1 MNEILQLKGTFESA
15 KNKGTVGAPSLPK
28 GQKVEV
34 HHIRSLISQLV
45 EIKNYWHDHPD
56 IKGALVSVHYD
67 RVVAKSHRIKCLL
80 KEAGKTTNVSIRG
93 SKFEHHNGNIC
104 HVFTHFINLDALY
117 NTINMLQEIENI
129 MVYYFNGTITNI
141 ELKKINKKGI
151 PDTKYS
157 KSTLSKAIVDCFYVS
172 YFAIDKD
179 LNESPKDSIVTVYK
193 TGVDSVELL
202 QSIGINLGK
211 MKMLNETTFH
221 LKKEDLDI
229 LKQSMP
235 YLIAMSVS
243 DISEWNKEDIL
254 DNHYDEEIITIPDPT
269 NEPTIGV
276 IDTQFDDQV
285 YFSKWVDSKN
295 LVNSNIEIRPKD
307 KEHGTA
313 VCSII
318 VDGPTINPNLDDGCG
333 RFKVRHF
340 GVAVE
345 GKFSSISVLKNI
357 EKIVKKNLDIKV
369 WNLSLG
375 ALLEIEENFVSPE
388 GALLDRLQNEY
399 DIVFVV
405 AGTNK
410 GSSTKENMKI
420 GAPADSINSIV
431 VNSVDFSNQ
440 PASYGRCGPV
450 LSFFHKPDVSYYGGD
465 VDKAIDV
472 CEPLGKWGRIGT
484 SYAAPWISRKMAYLI
499 HKMGFSR
506 EVAKA
511 LLIDSAAGWNRRDD
525 HTFRVGFGVVPR
537 KIEDILKTNE
547 DEIKFILS
555 GTVNNY
561 ETFTYNIP
569 VPRDEK
575 GFPYIARATLAYYP
589 KCDRNQGVDYT
600 CSEMDIHFG
609 RVKEKDGKVSIKAI
623 NNNSQ
628 GDENG
633 EKLFETNARKM
644 YRKWDNV
651 KHISEKLTSNARS
664 KKIYGA
670 GNWGLMIRKK
680 ERLDDNV
687 GLGMKFGVVVTL
699 KEINGLNRIQDFI
712 NLCRVHGW
720 LVNKVD
726 VELNNTI
733 YDMAEEEIEWD

>member
-1 MNEILQLKGTFESA
+1 MNEILQLKGTFESS
-15 KNKGTVGAPSLPK
+15 KFKGRGAASLPK

-34 HHIRSLISQLV
+34 LHIRSLISQLV
-45 EIKNYWHDHPD
+45 EIEKFWHNHTD

-67 RVVAKSHRIKCLL
+67 RVVAKSHRIKELL
-80 KEAGKTTNVSIRG
+80 KESGKSTNSSIRG

-104 HVFTHFINLDALY
+104 HVFTHFISLEALR
-117 NTINMLQEIENI
+117 NTIDLLSEIERYT
-129 MVYYFNGTITNI
+129 MSYFNGIITNDEFI
-141 ELKKINKKGI
+141 QISKNGI
-151 PDTKYS
+151 AGSNYKNYR
-157 KSTLSKAIVDCFYVS
+157 LANAIIDCFYVS
-172 YFAIDKD
+172 YFDIDTD
-179 LNESPKDSIVTVYK
+179 LKESPKDSIVTIYK
-193 TGVDSVELL
+193 TGVDSIELL

-211 MKMLNETTFH
+211 MKMLDDTTFH
-221 LKKEDLDI
+221 LKKEELDI

-254 DNHYDEEIITIPDPT
+254 DNHYDEEIMTIPDPT

-276 IDTQFDDQV
+276 IDTQFDKQV
-285 YFSKWVDSKN
+285 YFTKWVDSRN
-295 LVNSNIEIRPKD
+295 LVDSNIEIRPVD

-318 VDGPTINPNLDDGCG
+318 VDGPAINPNLDDGCG

-340 GVAVE
+340 GVAID

-357 EKIVKKNLDIKV
+357 EKIVKENTDIKV

-410 GSSTKENMKI
+410 GRSTKENMKI

-484 SYAAPWISRKMAYLI
+484 SYAAPDRK
-499 HKMGFSR
+499 S
-506 EVAKA
+506 
-511 LLIDSAAGWNRRDD
+511 
-525 HTFRVGFGVVPR
+525 VV
-537 KIEDILKTNE
+537 
-547 DEIKFILS
+547 
-555 GTVNNY
+555 
-561 ETFTYNIP
+561 
-569 VPRDEK
+569 
-575 GFPYIARATLAYYP
+575 
-589 KCDRNQGVDYT
+589 
-600 CSEMDIHFG
+600 
-609 RVKEKDGKVSIKAI
+609 
-623 NNNSQ
+623 
-628 GDENG
+628 
-633 EKLFETNARKM
+633 
-644 YRKWDNV
+644 
-651 KHISEKLTSNARS
+651 
-664 KKIYGA
+664 
-670 GNWGLMIRKK
+670 
-680 ERLDDNV
+680 
-687 GLGMKFGVVVTL
+687 
-699 KEINGLNRIQDFI
+699 
-712 NLCRVHGW
+712 
-720 LVNKVD
+720 
-726 VELNNTI
+726 
-733 YDMAEEEIEWD
+733 

>member
-1 MNEILQLKGTFESA
+1 MNEILQLKGTFESS
-15 KNKGTVGAPSLPK
+15 KFKGRGAASLPK

-34 HHIRSLISQLV
+34 LHIRSLISQLV
-45 EIKNYWHDHPD
+45 EIEKFWHNHTD

-67 RVVAKSHRIKCLL
+67 RVVAKSHRIKELL
-80 KEAGKTTNVSIRG
+80 KESGKSTNSSIRG

-104 HVFTHFINLDALY
+104 HVFTHFISLEALR
-117 NTINMLQEIENI
+117 NTIDLLSEIERYT
-129 MVYYFNGTITNI
+129 MSYFNGIITNDEFI
-141 ELKKINKKGI
+141 QISKNGI
-151 PDTKYS
+151 AGSNYKNYR
-157 KSTLSKAIVDCFYVS
+157 LANAIIDCFYVS
-172 YFAIDKD
+172 YFDIDTD
-179 LNESPKDSIVTVYK
+179 LKESPKDSIVTIYK
-193 TGVDSVELL
+193 TGVDSIELL

-211 MKMLNETTFH
+211 MKMLDDTTFH
-221 LKKEDLDI
+221 LKKEELDI

-254 DNHYDEEIITIPDPT
+254 DNHYDEEIMTIPDPT

-276 IDTQFDDQV
+276 IDTQFDKQV
-285 YFSKWVDSKN
+285 YFTKWVDSRN
-295 LVNSNIEIRPKD
+295 LVDSNIEIRPVD

-318 VDGPTINPNLDDGCG
+318 VDGPAINPNLDDGCG

-340 GVAVE
+340 GVAID

-357 EKIVKKNLDIKV
+357 EKIVKENTDIKV

-410 GSSTKENMKI
+410 GRSTKENMKI

-525 HTFRVGFGVVPR
+525 HTFRVGFGIVPR

-561 ETFTYNIP
+561 ETFTHNIP

-609 RVKEKDGKVSIKAI
+609 RVMERNGKVTIKAI

-633 EKLFETNARKM
+633 EKLYETNARKM

-651 KHISEKLTSNARS
+651 KHISEKLNSNARS
-664 KKIYGA
+664 KKVYGA

-680 ERLDDNV
+680 ERLDDNA
-687 GLGMKFGVVVTL
+687 GLGMKLVTL
-699 KEINGLNRIQDFI
+699 KEINGFNRIQDFI
-712 NLCRVHGW
+712 NLCRVRGW

-733 YDMAEEEIEWD
+733 YDMAEQEIEWD

>member
-1 MNEILQLKGTFESA
+1 M
-15 KNKGTVGAPSLPK
+15 
-28 GQKVEV
+28 
-34 HHIRSLISQLV
+34 
-45 EIKNYWHDHPD
+45 
-56 IKGALVSVHYD
+56 
-67 RVVAKSHRIKCLL
+67 
-80 KEAGKTTNVSIRG
+80 
-93 SKFEHHNGNIC
+93 
-104 HVFTHFINLDALY
+104 LD
-117 NTINMLQEIENI
+117 
-129 MVYYFNGTITNI
+129 
-141 ELKKINKKGI
+141 
-151 PDTKYS
+151 D
-157 KSTLSKAIVDCFYVS
+157 
-172 YFAIDKD
+172 
-179 LNESPKDSIVTVYK
+179 
-193 TGVDSVELL
+193 
-202 QSIGINLGK
+202 
-211 MKMLNETTFH
+211 TTFH
-221 LKKEDLDI
+221 LKKEELDI

-254 DNHYDEEIITIPDPT
+254 DNHYDEEIMTIPDPT

-276 IDTQFDDQV
+276 IDTQFDKQV
-285 YFSKWVDSKN
+285 YFTKWVDSRN
-295 LVNSNIEIRPKD
+295 LVDSNIEIRPVD

-318 VDGPTINPNLDDGCG
+318 VDGPAINPNLDDGCG

-340 GVAVE
+340 GVAID

-357 EKIVKKNLDIKV
+357 EKIVKENTDIKV

-410 GSSTKENMKI
+410 GRSTKENMKI

-525 HTFRVGFGVVPR
+525 HTFRVGFGIVPR

-561 ETFTYNIP
+561 ETFTHNIP

-609 RVKEKDGKVSIKAI
+609 RVMERNGKVTIKAI

-633 EKLFETNARKM
+633 EKLYETNARKM

-651 KHISEKLTSNARS
+651 KHISEKLNSNARS
-664 KKIYGA
+664 KKVYGA

-680 ERLDDNV
+680 ERLDDNA

-699 KEINGLNRIQDFI
+699 KAINGFNRIQDFI
-712 NLCRVHGW
+712 NLCRVRGW

-733 YDMAEEEIEWD
+733 YDMAEQEIEWD

>member
-1 MNEILQLKGTFESA
+1 MNEILQLKGTFESS
-15 KNKGTVGAPSLPK
+15 KFKGGGAASLPK

-34 HHIRSLISQLV
+34 LHIRSLISQLV
-45 EIKNYWHDHPD
+45 EIEKFWHNHTD

-67 RVVAKSHRIKCLL
+67 RVVAKSHRIKELL
-80 KEAGKTTNVSIRG
+80 KESGKSTNSSIRG

-104 HVFTHFINLDALY
+104 HVFTHFISLEALR
-117 NTINMLQEIENI
+117 NTIDLLSEIERYT
-129 MVYYFNGTITNI
+129 MSYFNGIITNDEFI
-141 ELKKINKKGI
+141 QISKNGI
-151 PDTKYS
+151 AGSNYKNYR
-157 KSTLSKAIVDCFYVS
+157 LANAIIDCFYVS
-172 YFAIDKD
+172 YFDIDTD
-179 LNESPKDSIVTVYK
+179 LKESPKDSIVTIYK
-193 TGVDSVELL
+193 TGVDSIELL

-211 MKMLNETTFH
+211 MKMLDDTTFH
-221 LKKEDLDI
+221 LKKEELDI

-254 DNHYDEEIITIPDPT
+254 DNHYDEEIMTIPDPT

-276 IDTQFDDQV
+276 IDTQFDKQV
-285 YFSKWVDSKN
+285 YFTKWVDSRN
-295 LVNSNIEIRPKD
+295 LVDSNIEIRPVD

-318 VDGPTINPNLDDGCG
+318 VDGPAINPNLDDGCG

-340 GVAVE
+340 GVAID

-357 EKIVKKNLDIKV
+357 EKIVKENTDIKV

-410 GSSTKENMKI
+410 GRSTKENMKI

-525 HTFRVGFGVVPR
+525 HTFRVGFGIVPR

-561 ETFTYNIP
+561 ETFTHNIP

-609 RVKEKDGKVSIKAI
+609 RVMERNGKVTIKAI

-633 EKLFETNARKM
+633 EKL
-644 YRKWDNV
+644 Y
-651 KHISEKLTSNARS
+651 
-664 KKIYGA
+664 
-670 GNWGLMIRKK
+670 
-680 ERLDDNV
+680 
-687 GLGMKFGVVVTL
+687 
-699 KEINGLNRIQDFI
+699 
-712 NLCRVHGW
+712 
-720 LVNKVD
+720 
-726 VELNNTI
+726 
-733 YDMAEEEIEWD
+733 

>member
-1 MNEILQLKGTFESA
+1 MNEILQLKGTFESS
-15 KNKGTVGAPSLPK
+15 KFKGRGAASLPK

-34 HHIRSLISQLV
+34 LHIRSLISQLV
-45 EIKNYWHDHPD
+45 EIEKFWHNHTD

-67 RVVAKSHRIKCLL
+67 RVVAKSHRIKELL
-80 KEAGKTTNVSIRG
+80 KESGKSTNSSIRG

-104 HVFTHFINLDALY
+104 HVFTHFISLEALR
-117 NTINMLQEIENI
+117 NTIDLLSEIERYT
-129 MVYYFNGTITNI
+129 MSYFNGIITNDEFI
-141 ELKKINKKGI
+141 QISKNGI
-151 PDTKYS
+151 AGSNYKNYR
-157 KSTLSKAIVDCFYVS
+157 LANAIIDCFYVS
-172 YFAIDKD
+172 YFDIDTD
-179 LNESPKDSIVTVYK
+179 LKESPKDSIVTIYK
-193 TGVDSVELL
+193 TGVDSIELL

-211 MKMLNETTFH
+211 MKMLDDTTFH
-221 LKKEDLDI
+221 LKKEELDI

-254 DNHYDEEIITIPDPT
+254 DNHYDEEIMTIPDPT

-276 IDTQFDDQV
+276 IDTQFDKQV
-285 YFSKWVDSKN
+285 YFTKWVDSRN
-295 LVNSNIEIRPKD
+295 LVDSNIEIRPVD

-318 VDGPTINPNLDDGCG
+318 VDGPAINPNLDDGCG

-340 GVAVE
+340 GVAID

-357 EKIVKKNLDIKV
+357 EKIVKENTDIKV

-410 GSSTKENMKI
+410 GRSTKENMKI

-525 HTFRVGFGVVPR
+525 HTFRVGFGIVPR

-561 ETFTYNIP
+561 ETFTHNIP

-609 RVKEKDGKVSIKAI
+609 RVMERNGKVI

-633 EKLFETNARKM
+633 EKLYETNARKM

-651 KHISEKLTSNARS
+651 KHISEKLNSNARS
-664 KKIYGA
+664 KKVYGA

-680 ERLDDNV
+680 ERLDDNA

-699 KEINGLNRIQDFI
+699 KEINGFNRIQDFI
-712 NLCRVHGW
+712 NLCRVRGW

-733 YDMAEEEIEWD
+733 YDMAEQEIEWD

>member
-1 MNEILQLKGTFESA
+1 MNEILQLKGTFESS
-15 KNKGTVGAPSLPK
+15 KFKGGGAASLPK

-34 HHIRSLISQLV
+34 LHIRSLISQLV
-45 EIKNYWHDHPD
+45 EIEKFWHNHTD

-67 RVVAKSHRIKCLL
+67 RVVAKSHRINELL
-80 KEAGKTTNVSIRG
+80 KESGKSTNSSIRG

-104 HVFTHFINLDALY
+104 HVFTHFISLEALR
-117 NTINMLQEIENI
+117 NTIDLLSEIERYT
-129 MVYYFNGTITNI
+129 MSYFNGIITNDEFI
-141 ELKKINKKGI
+141 QISKNGI
-151 PDTKYS
+151 AGSNYKNYR
-157 KSTLSKAIVDCFYVS
+157 LANAIIDCFYVS
-172 YFAIDKD
+172 YFDIDTD
-179 LNESPKDSIVTVYK
+179 LKESPKDSIVTIYK
-193 TGVDSVELL
+193 TGVDSIELL

-211 MKMLNETTFH
+211 MKMLDDTTFH
-221 LKKEDLDI
+221 LKKEELDI

-254 DNHYDEEIITIPDPT
+254 DNHYDEEIMTIPDPT

-276 IDTQFDDQV
+276 IDTQFDKQV
-285 YFSKWVDSKN
+285 YFTKWVDSRN
-295 LVNSNIEIRPKD
+295 LVDSNIEIRPVD

-318 VDGPTINPNLDDGCG
+318 VDGPAINPNLDDGCG

-340 GVAVE
+340 GVAID

-357 EKIVKKNLDIKV
+357 EKIVKENTDIKV

-410 GSSTKENMKI
+410 GRSTKENMKI

-525 HTFRVGFGVVPR
+525 HTFRVGFGIVPR

-561 ETFTYNIP
+561 ETFTHNIP

-609 RVKEKDGKVSIKAI
+609 RVMERNGKVTIKAI

-633 EKLFETNARKM
+633 EKLYETNARKM

-651 KHISEKLTSNARS
+651 KHISEKLNSNARS
-664 KKIYGA
+664 KKVYGA

-680 ERLDDNV
+680 ERLDDNA

-699 KEINGLNRIQDFI
+699 KEINGFNRIQDFI
-712 NLCRVHGW
+712 NLCRVRGW

-733 YDMAEEEIEWD
+733 YDMAEQEIEWD

>member
-1 MNEILQLKGTFESA
+1 MNEILQLKGTFESS
-15 KNKGTVGAPSLPK
+15 KFKGGGAASLPK
-28 GQKVEV
+28 GQKVAV
-34 HHIRSLISQLV
+34 LHIRSLISQLV
-45 EIKNYWHDHPD
+45 EIEKFWHSHTD

-67 RVVAKSHRIKCLL
+67 RVVAKSHRIKELL
-80 KEAGKTTNVSIRG
+80 KESGKSTNSSIRG

-104 HVFTHFINLDALY
+104 HVFTHFISLEALR
-117 NTINMLQEIENI
+117 NTIDLLSEIERYT
-129 MVYYFNGTITNI
+129 MSYFNGIITNDEFI
-141 ELKKINKKGI
+141 QISKNGI
-151 PDTKYS
+151 AGSNYKNYR
-157 KSTLSKAIVDCFYVS
+157 LANAIIDCFYVS
-172 YFAIDKD
+172 YFDIDTD
-179 LNESPKDSIVTVYK
+179 LKESPKDSIVTIYK
-193 TGVDSVELL
+193 TGVGSIELL

-211 MKMLNETTFH
+211 MKMLDDTTFH
-221 LKKEDLDI
+221 LKKEELDI

-243 DISEWNKEDIL
+243 NISEWNKEDIL
-254 DNHYDEEIITIPDPT
+254 DNHYDEEIMTIPDPT

-276 IDTQFDDQV
+276 IDTQFDKQV
-285 YFSKWVDSKN
+285 YFTKWVDSRN
-295 LVNSNIEIRPKD
+295 LVDSNIEIRPVD

-318 VDGPTINPNLDDGCG
+318 VDGPAINPNLDDGCG

-340 GVAVE
+340 GVAID

-357 EKIVKKNLDIKV
+357 EKIVKENTDIKV

-375 ALLEIEENFVSPE
+375 GLLEIEENFVSPE

-410 GSSTKENMKI
+410 GRSTKENMKI

-525 HTFRVGFGVVPR
+525 HTFRVGFGIVPR

-561 ETFTYNIP
+561 ETFTHNIP

-609 RVKEKDGKVSIKAI
+609 RVMERNGKVTIKAI

-633 EKLFETNARKM
+633 EKLYETNARKM

-651 KHISEKLTSNARS
+651 KHISEKLNSNARS
-664 KKIYGA
+664 KKVYGA

-680 ERLDDNV
+680 ERLDDNA

-699 KEINGLNRIQDFI
+699 KEINGFNRIQDFI
-712 NLCRVHGW
+712 NLCRVRGW
-720 LVNKVD
+720 LVNNVD

-733 YDMAEEEIEWD
+733 YDMAEQEIEWD

>member
-1 MNEILQLKGTFESA
+1 MNEILQLKGTFESS
-15 KNKGTVGAPSLPK
+15 KFKGGGAASLPK

-34 HHIRSLISQLV
+34 LHIRSLISQLV
-45 EIKNYWHDHPD
+45 EIEKFWHNHTD

-67 RVVAKSHRIKCLL
+67 RVVAKSHRIKELL
-80 KEAGKTTNVSIRG
+80 KESGKSTNSSIRG

-104 HVFTHFINLDALY
+104 HVFTHFISLEALR
-117 NTINMLQEIENI
+117 NTIDLLSEIERYT
-129 MVYYFNGTITNI
+129 MSYFNGIITNDEFI
-141 ELKKINKKGI
+141 QISKNGI
-151 PDTKYS
+151 AGSNYKNYR
-157 KSTLSKAIVDCFYVS
+157 LANAIIDCFYVS
-172 YFAIDKD
+172 YFDID
-179 LNESPKDSIVTVYK
+179 KDSIVTIYK
-193 TGVDSVELL
+193 TGVDSIELL

-211 MKMLNETTFH
+211 MKMLDDTTFH
-221 LKKEDLDI
+221 LKKEELDI

-254 DNHYDEEIITIPDPT
+254 DNHYDEEIMTIPDPT

-276 IDTQFDDQV
+276 IDTQFDKQV
-285 YFSKWVDSKN
+285 YFTKWVDSRN
-295 LVNSNIEIRPKD
+295 LVDSNIEIRSVD

-318 VDGPTINPNLDDGCG
+318 VDGPAINPNLDDGCG

-340 GVAVE
+340 GVAID

-357 EKIVKKNLDIKV
+357 EKIVKENTDIKV

-410 GSSTKENMKI
+410 GRSTKENMKI

-525 HTFRVGFGVVPR
+525 HTFRVGFGIVPR

-561 ETFTYNIP
+561 ETFTHNIP

-609 RVKEKDGKVSIKAI
+609 RVMERNGKVTIKAI

-633 EKLFETNARKM
+633 EKLYETNARKM

-651 KHISEKLTSNARS
+651 KHISEKLNSNARS
-664 KKIYGA
+664 KKVYGA

-680 ERLDDNV
+680 ERLDDNA

-699 KEINGLNRIQDFI
+699 KEINGFNRIQDFI
-712 NLCRVHGW
+712 NLCRVRGW

-733 YDMAEEEIEWD
+733 YDMAEQEIEWD